1 MMQVVWEC
9 TELALLNKSEADKLE
24 KAIWDIAAHI
34 RSVWI
39 QKGTLLGDCTS
50 FSFKASI

>member
-34 RSVWI
+34 
-39 QKGTLLGDCTS
+39 
-50 FSFKASI
+50 